1 MKRPQQHITETT
13 SRKAFENLCPDEWV
27 LRKQSPDYGLD
38 YSVEI
43 FKNNRSTGNIFFVQ
57 LKGTE
62 KNVAN
67 DTLKISIKL
76 SQLEYYESI
85 LLPILFIAYSL
96 KEKKFWGIWIND
108 FYQQRPKS
116 KRQKSIQISFD
127 EKHLIDKNFIDNI
140 TKEFSHNIHQKVSVI
155 FSSNNK
161 ICRPIH
167 DFIEKWLLH
176 YYNDSVN
183 LETTHTPQVL
193 NIRYI
198 YNNSALNIEIEH
210 TILGKFALEPIPLPK
225 NSDLIRF
232 PSDNILH
239 IPDEFVEILFVLA
252 NFLANKNIKSTMT
265 IFKLLFSRYKGKYK
279 NPETLMKFTILALG
293 DGFINDI
300 QEMIEISIKTK
311 KFDDFQFINMAL
323 LLYEAKNKQNYKVN
337 YENNLLKAI
346 LNIDNESAKG
356 IYHYNLA
363 NSYHASGRFIDSF
376 KNYKLAARKEPDYLK
391 REYWWREIGVLLY
404 NRNHYY
410 WSQLCY
416 IKSYRISKRYEPRI
430 TVMIADALF
439 YQGKFKKA
447 IKWYGKFIKLSDD
460 INSTIRLKRIIIN
473 ELIDN
478 NLQIKNRNRRKA
490 NDLASKAI
498 KLDNHNKAVE
508 MIEKA
513 LTYDPLCGLA
523 WFNLGVSQN
532 QLGLQKGALF
542 SFTTCAIIQDW
553 DTEAW
558 FNAFFL
564 SIQLFEIEL
573 GVTILDAINEI
584 HGKKAIDE
592 LIVYLKKYGPSEEK
606 DKEVFFK
613 KFKEMLSIINENRNI
628 E

>member
-27 LRKQSPDYGLD
+27 LREQSPDYGLD

-43 FKNNRSTGNIFFVQ
+43 FKNNKSTGNIFFVQ

-108 FYQQRPKS
+108 FYQQRSKS

-127 EKHLIDKNFIDNI
+127 EKHLIDKDFVDKI
-140 TKEFSHNIHQKVSVI
+140 TEEFSHNIHQKISVI
-155 FSSNNK
+155 YSLNNEVIK
-161 ICRPIH
+161 PIH
-167 DFIEKWLLH
+167 GFIEKWLLH
-176 YYNDSVN
+176 YFNNSVN
-183 LETTHTPQVL
+183 FETAHTPQVL
-193 NIRYI
+193 SIKYI
-198 YNNSALNIEIEH
+198 YNKNIFNIELEH
-210 TILGKFALEPIPLPK
+210 TKLGKFILKPISLPID
-225 NSDLIRF
+225 SDLIRF

-239 IPDEFVEILFVLA
+239 TPDELVELQFMIASIFS
-252 NFLANKNIKSTMT
+252 NKNVKSTLE
-265 IFKLLFSRYKGKYK
+265 IFKSLLPRYKGKYK
-279 NPETLMKFTILALG
+279 NPEIIMDLVILALG
-293 DGFINDI
+293 EGYINEI
-300 QEMIEISIKTK
+300 QELVDLSLKEK
-311 KFDDFQFINMAL
+311 KFDDFQFINMAMFF
-323 LLYEAKNKQNYKVN
+323 YETKKEHNYRIH
-337 YENNLLKAI
+337 YENNLEKAI
-346 LNIDNESAKG
+346 LSIDNEREQG

-363 NSYHASGRFIDSF
+363 NSYHASGRFKDSI
-376 KNYKLAARKEPDYLK
+376 KNYKLAAKKEPDYLK

-416 IKSYRISKRYEPRI
+416 FKSYRISKRYEPRI
-430 TVMIADALF
+430 KAMIGDTLF
-439 YQGKFKKA
+439 LQGKFKKA
-447 IKWYGKFIKLSDD
+447 IKWYESFLKLSDD
-460 INSTIRLKRIIIN
+460 INSLIRLK
-473 ELIDN
+473 LITSREFVEN
-478 NLQIKNRNRRKA
+478 NLRVVKRNQKEA
-490 NDLASKAI
+490 NELASKAI
-498 KLDNHNKAVE
+498 KLDNHNKAAE

-532 QLGLQKGALF
+532 QLERYREALF

-613 KFKEMLSIINENRNI
+613 KFKEMLSMINENRNI